1 MDSKGQKN
9 LDKESLGRIFMT
21 SLTIGLFSVLTL
33 VTQIAIP
40 VSLILL
46 LIWVYN
52 IKKNSETHVKQL
64 NKIIQLLEKD
74 REQI

>member
-1 MDSKGQKN
+1 
-9 LDKESLGRIFMT
+9 MT